1 MKAPIGVLR
10 TAPQAASYS
19 ALDDEAA
26 WARHVS
32 EIEASVAS
40 QQDRHLA
47 ERFARAME
55 LLGDEKPAVRW
66 GGIFALERL
75 SRRSAQDQ
83 STIAEVLAT
92 YVRRRAPW
100 KSGQPTT
107 RIESET
113 QLIVTVL
120 GRRSWPY
127 QSEDRPL
134 DLHATNLTK
143 AHLPFAHL
151 EAAFLYDCNLEG
163 ALLHQAHLEGAW
175 MARCNLKNANLDGA
189 HLQGTDLSNA
199 IGLSEEQLR
208 DCRLSAKTILPT
220 ALALK
225 LRLPAR

>member
-1 MKAPIGVLR
+1 MPNPDGVLR
-10 TAPQAASYS
+10 PAAA
-19 ALDDEAA
+19 ALPANDEAA
-26 WARHVS
+26 WARHVA
-32 EIEASVAS
+32 EIEANVAG
-40 QQDRHLA
+40 QQERHLA

-55 LLGDEKPAVRW
+55 LLGDEKPEVRW

-100 KSGQPTT
+100 KPGQPTT

-113 QLIVTVL
+113 QLIITVL
-120 GRRSWPY
+120 ARRSWPY

-134 DLHATNLTK
+134 DLHATNLAK

-163 ALLHQAHLEGAW
+163 ALLHQGHLEGAW

-189 HLQGTDLSNA
+189 HLQGADLSNA
-199 IGLSEEQLR
+199 TGLVEDQLR
-208 DCRLSAKTILPT
+208 HCRLNAKTILPT

-225 LRLPAR
+225 LRLPARS

>member
-1 MKAPIGVLR
+1 MKTPTGVLR
-10 TAPQAASYS
+10 AAPP
-19 ALDDEAA
+19 LPVDDEAA
-26 WARHVS
+26 WARHVA
-32 EIEASVAS
+32 EIESNVAT
-40 QQDRHLA
+40 QQDQHLA

-55 LLGDEKPAVRW
+55 LLGDEKAEVRW

-75 SRRSAQDQ
+75 SRRSVPDQ
-83 STIAEVLAT
+83 STISEVLAT

-100 KSGQPTT
+100 KSGQPTS

-120 GRRSWPY
+120 GRRSWPFRN
-127 QSEDRPL
+127 EDRPL
-134 DLHATNLTK
+134 DLHATNLAK

-163 ALLHQAHLEGAW
+163 ALLYQAHLQGAW

-189 HLQGTDLSNA
+189 HLEGADLSNTT
-199 IGLSEEQLR
+199 GLSEEQLR
-208 DCRLSAKTILPT
+208 QSHLSAKTILPT

-225 LRLPAR
+225 IRLPAR